1 MNATHGG
8 PRVTAEHIAAVMEAL
23 QFCADAES
31 PGQLTKAGLSM
42 ATGLSGRLV
51 EATVEAIRRD
61 SIALVASGPDGYW
74 LPATLDEAEAN
85 VERRHARAIHQLET
99 LQGERTLIRR
109 ARDAEALAAWSNL
122 TDETAAA
129 MEQPATLWERA
140 S

>member
-1 MNATHGG
+1 MNATTNG
-8 PRVTAEHIAAVMEAL
+8 PRITAEHIAAVLEAL
-23 QFCADAES
+23 TFVGASEQRGA
-31 PGQLTKAGLSM
+31 LTKAGLSLM
-42 ATGLSGRLV
+42 TGLPSRVV

-85 VERRHARAIHQLET
+85 VERRHSRAIHQLET

-109 ARDAEALAAWSNL
+109 MRDAEAPN
-122 TDETAAA
+122 
-129 MEQPATLWERA
+129 PTLWAVA

>member
-1 MNATHGG
+1 MNATTNG
-8 PRVTAEHIAAVMEAL
+8 PRITAEHIAAVMDAL
-23 QFCADAES
+23 RLVGASEQRGA
-31 PGQLTKAGLSM
+31 LTKAGLALM
-42 ATGLSGRLV
+42 TGLSGRVV

-109 ARDAEALAAWSNL
+109 LRDAEAHVLELW
-122 TDETAAA
+122 AAA
-129 MEQPATLWERA
+129 

>member
-23 QFCADAES
+23 ATVGASEQRGA
-31 PGQLTKAGLSM
+31 LTKAGLSLL
-42 ATGLSGRLV
+42 TGLSTRLV

-74 LPATLDEAEAN
+74 VPQTLAEAEAN

-109 ARDAEALAAWSNL
+109 ARDAQALATWHDVFGPEPLAVGS
-122 TDETAAA
+122 
-129 MEQPATLWERA
+129 
-140 S
+140 